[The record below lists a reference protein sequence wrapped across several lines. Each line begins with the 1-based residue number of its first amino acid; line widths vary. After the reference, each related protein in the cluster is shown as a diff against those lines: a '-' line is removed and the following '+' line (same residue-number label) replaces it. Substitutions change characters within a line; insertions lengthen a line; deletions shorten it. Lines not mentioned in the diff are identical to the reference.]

1 MPEPTLNDL
10 GVEARAVGTVEDDI
24 LADAQARATAA
35 EQDDFEQ
42 SLFAIDDQ
50 LKQLRAEERVLV
62 RQNAKSK
69 LSSIRK
75 RIETALGRRKALI
88 DAHDERKRIATA
100 GGAASIAVS
109 DDKPAGGESE
119 RDFLIRTGKL
129 TPFQGQNGYE
139 RRTGSAPDIIAKPTR
154 RRLSDFAHQHV
165 VNYTRDD
172 VPQRSS
178 DDGSEEPPS
187 LQEFPVFFSSIEKA
201 PSNNSKKRPRV
212 SSHRTDSDDEGGSA
226 NCDDEDYKPA
236 TSPPC
241 SDEEDVISP
250 SVLSAKKRKKAPS
263 RKEGGKDGDDVQ
275 KGDEDEEDRDEDGP
289 EGADVVINEE
299 EELELEGGLR
309 FPASVYDR
317 LFAYQ
322 KTGVQWLWEIHNQ
335 KTGGILGDEMGLGKT
350 VQIVAFLA
358 ALDYSNQLNGHVIV
372 IAPTTVLR
380 QWKREFRAW
389 WPRFRVRI
397 LHHSEDKPKGRGNI
411 NRKVTRRFEKKF
423 DPKSVVEETISE
435 PHGVLITSYEQV
447 RKNPDI
453 LLEHFEYVIADE
465 GHKLKSPDAEITITC
480 KKFDTPHRIIVS
492 GSPLQ
497 NHLKEL
503 WSLFDFVFPGKLGT
517 LPVFHAQFVVPITTG
532 GYSTANKTQVH
543 TAYKCSMMLR
553 DTVSPFLLK
562 RLKKDVAKQLPEKNE
577 QILFVKLTPE
587 QREKYKKFIG
597 SHFVRQVLN
606 GRLNLLYAV
615 TALRKVC
622 NHFDIPIHKSD
633 QDKELYGSPFAK
645 ALGPA
650 KGMEI
655 VGPAPKFNFG
665 DEQNEELED
674 YGNMKRSG
682 KMIVLDRVL
691 DAWKKVG
698 SRALV
703 FSQTTTML
711 DILERYV
718 KRKGFEYLRMDGTT
732 AIGSRMELID
742 RFNFD
747 TSIFIFLLTTRVGGL
762 GVNLTGADRV
772 VLFDPDWNPSTDL
785 QARERAWRI
794 GQKRPVT
801 VYRLITSG
809 TIEEKIFH
817 RQIYKQFLTNKVLT
831 DPRQRRFF
839 KPKDIR
845 DLFSLAED
853 DEDGTETGDIFAGTG
868 AKEVKA
874 SEVERHK
881 NDANSEKD
889 PKQAKEGN
897 ASVLNSLLDDDDSNG
912 VLQSMMNHDEIIGA
926 GTSERDSTLVEYEAE
941 RAAEDAMSELQRSAE
956 LRRQQSIAV
965 PTWTGR
971 SGLAGIIA
979 NNSRGGASSLGGSK
993 GSSLLEK
1000 IKAREGKT
1008 SATSVN
1014 DHNSTNTPRVDDNKT
1029 LLGDLINFLRSRG
1042 GQSTSQEIVSHF
1054 EERVKNAE
1062 VFKSMLKTIADLNKG
1077 AGPGGTSLWV
1087 VKTDA
1092 MVGLE

>member
-1 MPEPTLNDL
+1 M
-10 GVEARAVGTVEDDI
+10 
-24 LADAQARATAA
+24 
-35 EQDDFEQ
+35 
-42 SLFAIDDQ
+42 
-50 LKQLRAEERVLV
+50 
-62 RQNAKSK
+62 
-69 LSSIRK
+69 
-75 RIETALGRRKALI
+75 
-88 DAHDERKRIATA
+88 
-100 GGAASIAVS
+100 
-109 DDKPAGGESE
+109 
-119 RDFLIRTGKL
+119 
-129 TPFQGQNGYE
+129 
-139 RRTGSAPDIIAKPTR
+139 
-154 RRLSDFAHQHV
+154 
-165 VNYTRDD
+165 
-172 VPQRSS
+172 
-178 DDGSEEPPS
+178 
-187 LQEFPVFFSSIEKA
+187 
-201 PSNNSKKRPRV
+201 
-212 SSHRTDSDDEGGSA
+212 
-226 NCDDEDYKPA
+226 
-236 TSPPC
+236 
-241 SDEEDVISP
+241 
-250 SVLSAKKRKKAPS
+250 
-263 RKEGGKDGDDVQ
+263 
-275 KGDEDEEDRDEDGP
+275 
-289 EGADVVINEE
+289 
-299 EELELEGGLR
+299 
-309 FPASVYDR
+309 
-317 LFAYQ
+317 
-322 KTGVQWLWEIHNQ
+322 QWLWEIHNQ

-817 RQIYKQFLTNKVLT
+817 RQVCIRNLLT
-831 DPRQRRFF
+831 
-839 KPKDIR
+839 
-845 DLFSLAED
+845 
-853 DEDGTETGDIFAGTG
+853 
-868 AKEVKA
+868 
-874 SEVERHK
+874 
-881 NDANSEKD
+881 
-889 PKQAKEGN
+889 
-897 ASVLNSLLDDDDSNG
+897 LNSLF
-912 VLQSMMNHDEIIGA
+912 MI
-926 GTSERDSTLVEYEAE
+926 
-941 RAAEDAMSELQRSAE
+941 
-956 LRRQQSIAV
+956 
-965 PTWTGR
+965 
-971 SGLAGIIA
+971 
-979 NNSRGGASSLGGSK
+979 
-993 GSSLLEK
+993 
-1000 IKAREGKT
+1000 
-1008 SATSVN
+1008 
-1014 DHNSTNTPRVDDNKT
+1014 
-1029 LLGDLINFLRSRG
+1029 LRSR
-1042 GQSTSQEIVSHF
+1042 
-1054 EERVKNAE
+1054 
-1062 VFKSMLKTIADLNKG
+1062 SMN
-1077 AGPGGTSLWV
+1077 
-1087 VKTDA
+1087 
-1092 MVGLE
+1092 